1 MIKTESSRSVTTDS
15 NTPKKKKKEEVKV
28 LNVVFVQRKYRMIKE
43 RDYEK
48 RENLIIL
55 IDC

>member
-1 MIKTESSRSVTTDS
+1 MIKSESSRSVTTDS

-28 LNVVFVQRKYRMIKE
+28 LNIVFVQRKYRRRKE